1 MRHRVAG
8 LAVLLLSVFT
18 AFGQG
23 KAQLY
28 VDKVAREEPLRGA
41 VLGALAVKA
50 NGDTVLCH
58 NHLQKCLPASNAKLI
73 TTGVALLTLGSD
85 YEYKTSLAYSGS
97 IDDGVLNGDLY
108 IVGGGD
114 PTLFSRDSI
123 AVPDEKL
130 LSLWA
135 GLISKAGISSINGLV
150 VGDGR
155 YFDGPIEHGSWAYD
169 DLGTYYGAG
178 GDGLCFYLNEQ
189 DISVSAGVAVGDP
202 VKVSVG
208 YPSTPWMSWSQT
220 CVTSKAGTG
229 DELYLYNTDLAPV
242 AEMRGTFAIDRKP
255 KTEKCSNKFGAL
267 TCAYYLDNY
276 LNAKGISTEG
286 YADIDHSGHI
296 RKGFVSGAP
305 AASELTEIGSTSSP
319 SLKRIAYVTN
329 RRSDNFYA
337 ETLMR
342 TVVKES
348 LGTAC
353 YDSLAVA
360 YGKVFRDLGL
370 DPRGIH
376 IVDGSGLSR
385 KNWISPDFFVSFLGA
400 MLGSPV
406 AKDYLEVLGSPVD
419 GAYPSML
426 SGEPDEIR
434 RRVRMKSGTVA
445 GTRCFSGYILPS
457 PGKPDDETIRFSI
470 LINNCPVP
478 SSVLSSIISRII
490 ALAAQE
496 NQ

>member
-1 MRHRVAG
+1 MVRKATC
-8 LAVLLLSVFT
+8 LAMLLLQVFT

-23 KAQLY
+23 KAQKY
-28 VDKVAREEPLRGA
+28 VEKAAQEEPLLSG
-41 VLGALAVKA
+41 VFSVLAVKA
-50 NGDTVLCH
+50 NGDTVACL
-58 NHLQKCLPASNAKLI
+58 NHLQKCIPASNTKLI
-73 TTGVALLTLGSD
+73 TTGVALLALGPD
-85 YEYKTSLAYSGS
+85 YQYETSLAYSGS
-97 IDDGVLNGDLY
+97 IDEGVLNGDLY

-123 AVPDEKL
+123 AIPDETL

-135 GLISKAGISSINGLV
+135 EMVSEAGIKRIDGLII
-150 VGDGR
+150 GDGR
-155 YFDGPIEHGSWAYD
+155 YFDGPIEHGSWSYD
-169 DLGTYYGAG
+169 DLGTYYGTG

-189 DISVSAGVAVGDP
+189 DILVAPGTAVGEA
-202 VKVSVG
+202 VKVTAS
-208 YPSTPWMSWSQT
+208 YPSTPWMKWSRT
-220 CVTSKAGTG
+220 CVTSEAGTG

-242 AEMRGTFAIDRKP
+242 AEMRGSFAIDKKP

-276 LNAKGISTEG
+276 LNAKGINTKG
-286 YADIDHSGHI
+286 YADIDHSGRI
-296 RKGFVSGAP
+296 RQDFISLEP
-305 AASELTEIGSTSSP
+305 ASTALTRIGSTFSP

-342 TVVKES
+342 TVVKEAR
-348 LGTAC
+348 GTAC
-353 YDSLAVA
+353 YDSCAVV
-360 YGKVFRDLGL
+360 YNDVFKSLGL
-370 DPRGIH
+370 DSNGIH

-400 MLGSPV
+400 MLQSPMGE
-406 AKDYLEVLGSPVD
+406 DYLGVLGSPVD
-419 GAYPSML
+419 GAYPTML
-426 SGEPDEIR
+426 ANESYEVR
-434 RRVRMKSGTVA
+434 SRVRMKSGTVA

-457 PGKPDDETIRFSI
+457 GGKSEDEIIRFSI

-478 SSVLSSIISRII
+478 SSVLSGIISRMI

-496 NQ
+496 N